1 LALPS
6 RGPGLPSPC
15 GDQSGQA
22 ALLFLGVLAAV
33 LAGTLVLFGFGQAL
47 GTPSDWPVTDDDLAV
62 VAEFVD
68 HRRGPVAARL
78 RGVVA

>member
-1 LALPS
+1 
-6 RGPGLPSPC
+6 
-15 GDQSGQA
+15 
-22 ALLFLGVLAAV
+22 V

-78 RGVVA
+78 RRVVA